1 MPAEQTST
9 SAAAP
14 KIGVGIILLKEQQV
28 LLVRRKNPPGAG
40 KWSLPGGKQEYG
52 ETVQQTARREL
63 REETGLDCGPLI
75 LAGYVDSIHYD
86 DAGHITF
93 HYTILDFAARY
104 IGGQPQA
111 ADDVLD
117 WAWVSPDEF
126 DAYELWDEARHL
138 INRSFSLL

>member
-1 MPAEQTST
+1 MPVEQISAC
-9 SAAAP
+9 AAAP

-40 KWSLPGGKQEYG
+40 KWSLPGGKQERG

-75 LAGYVDSIHYD
+75 LAGYVDSIHSD

-93 HYTILDFAARY
+93 HYTILDFATRY

-126 DAYELWDEARHL
+126 DTYELWDEARHL
-138 INRSFSLL
+138 INKSFTLL